1 MEVKD
6 RMAAAEEI
14 LTTQYE
20 KLYRLAYTYVQNQE
34 DALDGVLESACKVIR
49 DWGYVRQAEHLST
62 WICRVVIN
70 TSLDVLRRRKKEM
83 PAFEM
88 PDIPAEENYG
98 ETELKH
104 VLGQLDEKSRTVIVL
119 RYFEDMKLDEI
130 AEILGENTNTVKARL
145 YRALKKLR
153 SYLTEETPL
162 TSIH

>member
-1 MEVKD
+1 MK
-6 RMAAAEEI
+6 
-14 LTTQYE
+14 
-20 KLYRLAYTYVQNQE
+20 
-34 DALDGVLESACKVIR
+34 C
-49 DWGYVRQAEHLST
+49 
-62 WICRVVIN
+62 
-70 TSLDVLRRRKKEM
+70 
-83 PAFEM
+83 

-153 SYLTEETPL
+153 SYLTEESPL
-162 TSIH
+162 TPIH

>member
-34 DALDGVLESACKVIR
+34 DALDVVQESACKVIR
-49 DWGYVRQAEHLST
+49 DCGNVRQAEHLST

-83 PAFEM
+83 LAFEM

>member
-1 MEVKD
+1 M
-6 RMAAAEEI
+6 
-14 LTTQYE
+14 
-20 KLYRLAYTYVQNQE
+20 VQ
-34 DALDGVLESACKVIR
+34 ESACKVIR
-49 DWGYVRQAEHLST
+49 DCGNVRQAEHLST

-145 YRALKKLR
+145 YRTLKKLR